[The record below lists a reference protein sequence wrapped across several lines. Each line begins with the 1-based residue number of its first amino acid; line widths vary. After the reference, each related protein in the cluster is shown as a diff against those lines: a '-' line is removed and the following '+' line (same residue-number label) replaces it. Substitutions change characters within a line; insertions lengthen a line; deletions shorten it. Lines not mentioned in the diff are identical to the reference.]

1 MSRRSSLAQT
11 RRVAARRAAPK
22 PLRRVNRPPVY
33 CDDIDAL
40 GAHWAQMQQAMIETA
55 PLRR

>member
-1 MSRRSSLAQT
+1 MSNRLSLAQI
-11 RRVAARRAAPK
+11 RRSAARRGAPK
-22 PLRRVNRPPVY
+22 PVRRVNRPPVY